1 MNNIKSLLKQYE
13 EINTELNKQIQENG
27 KKVIEELFQGV
38 FDENKGLQFVMI
50 RGSTPSF
57 NDGEPCYHSQETF
70 LGCKTKYGDYDF
82 SDYSLEEDFEFED
95 TDEGVVHLNSS
106 CETLDKVY
114 SSITV
119 YDEIIERIYDTN
131 FELRVSLDE
140 TGKVVVDHEYYDCG
154 Y

>member
-13 EINTELNKQIQENG
+13 EINAELNKQIQENG
-27 KKVIEELFQGV
+27 NKFIEELFQGV

-70 LGCKTKYGDYDF
+70 VGSKNTYGYYDF
-82 SDYSLEEDFEFED
+82 SDYSLEEEFEFED
-95 TDEGVVHLNSS
+95 TNDGEGHLNSG
-106 CETLDKVY
+106 CQTLDKAY
-114 SSITV
+114 SSITA

-140 TGKVVVDHEYYDCG
+140 TGKVVVNHEEYDCG